1 MFYKC
6 FTNLFEVFLD
16 NCFYYASSQSLPA
29 SFLAYLSNNVS
40 QMFHK
45 LFLESLFALVTCCMS
60 VFCGY
65 AKNPSDTLQVSE
77 KISPRLL
84 KLRNG
89 L

>member
-6 FTNLFEVFLD
+6 FTNFFWVFLN
-16 NCFYYASSQSLPA
+16 NCFYYAINQSLPV

-45 LFLESLFALVTCCMS
+45 LFLESLFALVMYCMS
-60 VFCGY
+60 VFYDY

-77 KISPRLL
+77 GLSPNSM
-84 KLRNG
+84 KLRNM